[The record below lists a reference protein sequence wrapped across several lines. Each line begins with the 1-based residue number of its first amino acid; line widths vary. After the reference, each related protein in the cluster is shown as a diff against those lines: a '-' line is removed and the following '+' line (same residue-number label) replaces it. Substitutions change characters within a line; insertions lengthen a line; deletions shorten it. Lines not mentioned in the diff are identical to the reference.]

1 MRRPFIFLIVF
12 IVAVIAA
19 DSSSQESAEKK
30 EEEGSS
36 FTTKVPIESVAV
48 AKKKVGEDKA
58 KVATA
63 TKLKEKNVE
72 GSPSEANLPTISI
85 PETTTAKSIKLAKVP
100 TEEIAVAHKKVGE
113 ETKVATATKS
123 SIVAIE
129 ENEEKKDRAR
139 RDANSSESSEDLKET
154 AVDILKNGDK
164 KQAHGPS
171 ESDMAAGDPVKL
183 EAKPMTRARRFA

>member
-1 MRRPFIFLIVF
+1 MRQFIFLIVF
-12 IVAVIAA
+12 IAVVIAA
-19 DSSSQESAEKK
+19 DNSSQESAEKK

-85 PETTTAKSIKLAKVP
+85 PETTTTKSIKLAKVP
-100 TEEIAVAHKKVGE
+100 TEEIAVAHKKLGE

-129 ENEEKKDRAR
+129 ENNEEKKDRAR
-139 RDANSSESSEDLKET
+139 RNANSSESSEDLKET